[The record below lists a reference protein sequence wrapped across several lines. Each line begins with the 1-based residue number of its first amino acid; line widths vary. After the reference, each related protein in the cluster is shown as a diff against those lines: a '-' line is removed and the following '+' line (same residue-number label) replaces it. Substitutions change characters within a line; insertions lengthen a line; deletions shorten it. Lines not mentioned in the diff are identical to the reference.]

1 MARSP
6 QVLLFDQDAPPCGEI
21 ADHLKQAGYC
31 VTLAASGEEGLEIL
45 YQVHPDLIF
54 MDLKAPPDAG
64 WEMLARIRLFTDT
77 QAIVRLNEIAP
88 CDVDRAAA
96 LGHTELIQDSVS
108 PDQWMVAVKK
118 QLAHRPR
125 LPKRRKIKPAPSLT
139 LKNIKLSEI
148 LQVDRAL
155 AEVGEWGEVHLI
167 KDRGQLR
174 YIVRV
179 KTESQELLP

>member
-6 QVLLFDQDAPPCGEI
+6 QVLLFDQGAPTCSEI
-21 ADHLKQAGYC
+21 AAHLEQAGYC
-31 VTLAASGEEGLEIL
+31 VTHAASGKEGLEIL

-77 QAIVRLNEIAP
+77 QAIVRLNQIAP
-88 CDVDRAAA
+88 CDVDRASA
-96 LGHTELIQDSVS
+96 LGHTELIQDSVP
-108 PDQWMVAVKK
+108 PDQWMVAVKE
-118 QLAHRPR
+118 QLANRPR
-125 LPKRRKIKPAPSLT
+125 LHKRRKIKAAPPLA
-139 LKNIKLSEI
+139 LKYINMSEI
-148 LQVDRAL
+148 VQVDRAL
-155 AEVGEWGEVHLI
+155 AEVGERGEVHLI

-179 KTESQELLP
+179 KTESHELLP